1 MDTMSTNGDSRPR
14 RSRTT
19 ALLLAAGLLA
29 ALAGCNSVK
38 RPEIVG
44 SVPVDYRETHPIA
57 IEEQLATMDIPVGL
71 DTARLSA
78 PVRSNIAGFAE
89 KFAASGSATIAIVL
103 PSGSPNE
110 RIARGISLQVEDVLV
125 ASGVPARAIEHRVY
139 RAGPEEPGAP
149 IRIAYNRVAAHTE
162 PCGPWPDQTSNT
174 TENRNYHAFGC
185 ATQTNLAAI
194 VANPLDLLYPRA
206 TTPPDATRRAV
217 VLDNYEQGKKYG
229 SDYSAE
235 TGGAVATGVGTQ

>member
-1 MDTMSTNGDSRPR
+1 MVTISTKRDSRPR
-14 RSRTT
+14 KSRVAT
-19 ALLLAAGLLA
+19 LLLAAGLLA
-29 ALAGCNSVK
+29 ALGGCSSVK

-57 IEEQLATMDIPVGL
+57 IEEMLATMDIPVGL
-71 DTARLSA
+71 DTARLNA
-78 PVRSNIAGFAE
+78 PVRSNIAGFAG
-89 KFAASGSATIAIVL
+89 KFAASGSATIAIVS

-110 RIARGISLQVEDVLV
+110 RVARGIALEVEDVLV

-206 TTPPDATRRAV
+206 MTPPDATRRAV
-217 VLDNYEQGKKYG
+217 VLDKYQKGERYG

-235 TGGAVATGVGTQ
+235 TGGTVATGIGTQ

>member
-1 MDTMSTNGDSRPR
+1 MVTISTDSGGQRR
-14 RSRTT
+14 RSPTLT
-19 ALLLAAGLLA
+19 LLFAAGLLA

-57 IEEQLATMDIPVGL
+57 IEEMLATMDIPVGL
-71 DTARLSA
+71 DTGRLSA
-78 PVRSNIAGFAE
+78 PVRSNIAGFAQ
-89 KFAASGSATIAIVL
+89 KFRASGSAAIAVVS

-110 RIARGISLQVEDVLV
+110 RVARGIALQIEDVLV
-125 ASGVPARAIEHRVY
+125 AAGVPARAIEHRVY

-149 IRIAYNRVAAHTE
+149 IRIAYNRVAAHAE
-162 PCGPWPDQTSNT
+162 PCGPWPDQAGIT

-185 ATQTNLAAI
+185 ATQGNLAAI

-217 VLDNYEQGKKYG
+217 VLDKYEQGEKYG
-229 SDYSAE
+229 SDYSSV
-235 TGGAVATGVGTQ
+235 TGGTIATGVGTQ